1 MGGENKSDIFHN
13 NLNKGPFGF
22 KQSAYNI
29 TTCTTC
35 TTTYSTLQDVQ
46 RVIFFPLKLFGDC
59 WDSISSTSVRFSK
72 IKVLCIT
79 FTYLKVE
86 LITADCNNYFY
97 LTSTA
102 SVNSVWKPSYL
113 IFIFKC

>member
-22 KQSAYNI
+22 KQRAYNI

-35 TTTYSTLQDVQ
+35 TTTYSTLQHVQ

-72 IKVLCIT
+72 IKVLSLHT
-79 FTYLKVE
+79 
-86 LITADCNNYFY
+86 
-97 LTSTA
+97 
-102 SVNSVWKPSYL
+102 
-113 IFIFKC
+113 